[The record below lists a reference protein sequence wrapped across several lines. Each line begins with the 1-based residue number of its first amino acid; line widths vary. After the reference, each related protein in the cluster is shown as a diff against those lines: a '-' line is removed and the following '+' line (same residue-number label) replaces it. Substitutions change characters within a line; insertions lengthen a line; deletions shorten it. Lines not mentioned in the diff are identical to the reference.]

1 MVFVANPLAHN
12 AQLEVM
18 QGGRTAK
25 VEGNTN
31 TQRLLPFITV
41 GVMEGNHVS
50 KGKVWW
56 RVNDEE
62 STDWAFHAG
71 Q

>member
-1 MVFVANPLAHN
+1 
-12 AQLEVM
+12 
-18 QGGRTAK
+18 
-25 VEGNTN
+25 
-31 TQRLLPFITV
+31 
-41 GVMEGNHVS
+41 MEGNHVS